1 MGPRPDRGA
10 QDKGAHKTAYP
21 DQSGRGYAVS
31 RRQQIIY
38 HMKNLYQFIQLVV
51 LGVGS
56 CIIFSAVMIYDLAAT
71 LFQTVILGKSAADQM
86 GDKS

>member
-1 MGPRPDRGA
+1 
-10 QDKGAHKTAYP
+10 
-21 DQSGRGYAVS
+21 
-31 RRQQIIY
+31 
-38 HMKNLYQFIQLVV
+38 MKNLYQFIQLVV

-86 GDKS
+86 EDKR